1 MNNQQIDNQILEH
14 VDKWMSGIGQVI
26 KELAKQ
32 LGIAAEHVYE
42 VYTKQQFAE
51 GIVGTLLS
59 LVGIGTLI
67 WFIKFV
73 WRTTAKFNDDG
84 NRAFVR
90 TFGTGI
96 PLIAIAIIGSA
107 VLPISLLKVINP
119 EYYTIND
126 LLELVRSLAN

>member
-1 MNNQQIDNQILEH
+1 MNNQQLSNQVLEH
-14 VDKWMSGIGQVI
+14 VDKWMTGLGQVI
-26 KELAKQ
+26 QDLAKQ

-51 GIVGTLLS
+51 GIVGILLS

-73 WRTTAKFNDDG
+73 WRITAKFNDDI

-90 TFGTGI
+90 TFGTAM
-96 PLIAIAIIGSA
+96 PFIAIAIIGSA
-107 VLPISLLKVINP
+107 VLPISLLKAINP

-126 LLELVRSLAN
+126 LLDMVRSLAN